1 MRPPVAAASIEGQSP
16 GKPFSGRARKEEE
29 TEMEKNTEKKRER
42 KKIGDAL
49 MKVALGCRVE
59 EVTEEYAMA
68 DGELRLTKRRE
79 TRKDI
84 PPDLKAVQLLM
95 SGEEDDCASLT
106 DEELEAERRRLL
118 GLLREE
124 EGAGEKRAGQGGAK
138 KPARRAAKRRV
149 VKKEKT

>member
-1 MRPPVAAASIEGQSP
+1 MWPPAAAASIEGQSP

-79 TRKDI
+79 RRGGRLRLPYGRGAGGGAQAAFGAAAGGGRRRGKAGWAGRGQKARAAGGETAGCKKRKDI
-84 PPDLKAVQLLM
+84 KI
-95 SGEEDDCASLT
+95 
-106 DEELEAERRRLL
+106 
-118 GLLREE
+118 
-124 EGAGEKRAGQGGAK
+124 
-138 KPARRAAKRRV
+138 
-149 VKKEKT
+149 

>member
-1 MRPPVAAASIEGQSP
+1 
-16 GKPFSGRARKEEE
+16 
-29 TEMEKNTEKKRER
+29 MEKNTEKKRER

-95 SGEEDDCASLT
+95 SGEEDDCASLPPVAR
-106 DEELEAERRRLL
+106 LAERRRLW
-118 GLLREE
+118 GRR
-124 EGAGEKRAGQGGAK
+124 GAAAAAG
-138 KPARRAAKRRV
+138 
-149 VKKEKT
+149 

>member
-1 MRPPVAAASIEGQSP
+1 MRGKVRKSRFP
-16 GKPFSGRARKEEE
+16 GGARKEEE

-95 SGEEDDCASLT
+95 SGAEDDCASLT

-124 EGAGEKRAGQGGAK
+124 EGAGEK
-138 KPARRAAKRRV
+138 PARRAAKRRAA
-149 VKKEKT
+149 KKEKT